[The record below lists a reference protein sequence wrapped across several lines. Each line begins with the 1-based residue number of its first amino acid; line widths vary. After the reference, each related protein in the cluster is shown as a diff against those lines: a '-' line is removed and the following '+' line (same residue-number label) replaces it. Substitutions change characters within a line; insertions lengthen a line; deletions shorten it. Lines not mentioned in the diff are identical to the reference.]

1 VSRLDKT
8 QLENIIREVIA
19 QQLGTKCR
27 VRSNDE
33 EDKKIPVGIS
43 NRHVHLSAHDLEILF
58 GRDARLT
65 KFKDLSQ
72 PGQFACQE
80 KVTLVGPKGVIENVR
95 ILGPTRKNTQ
105 VEISVS
111 DCFKLGIKAPIR
123 DSGDLAESAGLTLV
137 GPAGSVTIKEGGI
150 IAARHI
156 HMHPQDAERFGVK
169 DGDRVDVECYGP
181 RGVVFCEVLVRVNE
195 NYKLEMHVDMDEANA
210 ASLKNGDFVKIIR

>member
-1 VSRLDKT
+1 MDKT

-27 VRSNDE
+27 VQPNDA

>member
-1 VSRLDKT
+1 MDKT

-27 VRSNDE
+27 VQPNDA

-156 HMHPQDAERFGVK
+156 HMHPKDAERFGVK

-181 RGVVFCEVLVRVNE
+181 RGVVFCEVLVRVHE
-195 NYKLEMHVDMDEANA
+195 NFKLEMHVDMDEANA